1 MALLFTLLLAT
12 NASASGVVVVPVA
25 NMFSQASAETDV
37 VSQAIYGISV
47 TAVEASGDWVK
58 VETPDK
64 YQGWMRSTDLLLL
77 PAGSKAYASE
87 GRVVQIQS
95 LMANLYREPDVTRHA
110 PVLTLP
116 FETRLEVA
124 SEPAEEGG
132 RWIEVRL
139 PDQRT
144 AWIHRGDVVFEAPPL
159 NIKQTIEF
167 AKRFIGLTYLW
178 GGTSTFGFDCSGL
191 TQMLM
196 RRRGILMPRDADQQA
211 AWPGLAE
218 VKRGKPRAGDLLY
231 FGPSTEKITHTGMFI
246 GHGRF
251 IHDTTYGH
259 PGVQISRLKDKHWK
273 QLLVAVRRLK

>member
-1 MALLFTLLLAT
+1 MTLLFTLLLAT

-25 NMFSQASAETDV
+25 NMFSQASVETDV
-37 VSQAIYGISV
+37 VSQAVYGTSV

-77 PAGSKAYASE
+77 PAVSKAYASQ

-144 AWIHRGDVVFEAPPL
+144 AWIHRGDIVFEAPPL
-159 NIKQTIEF
+159 SIKQTIEF

-196 RRRGILMPRDADQQA
+196 RRRGVLMPRDADQQA
-211 AWPGLAE
+211 AWPGLVE
-218 VKRGKPRAGDLLY
+218 VKRGKPKAGDLLY
-231 FGPSTEKITHTGMFI
+231 FGPCPEKITHTGMYI

-259 PGVQISRLKDKHWK
+259 PGVQISRLKDRHWK